1 MEHKIDE
8 AAVWQ
13 RVTGSDA
20 GRQVLLTPEL
30 LNVLAQME
38 SCLRLLNQ
46 LARSNR
52 SYSAAAQSQ
61 RQQTVRLSGLIYLL
75 DGSPPA
81 AQHIT
86 PPSGSRA
93 QQLFWLLPTIERCAA
108 RLNELT
114 AKAAGLPRE
123 TLKELAVQQ
132 QALWNQCL
140 NLLGQLTMT

>member
-30 LNVLAQME
+30 LNILAQME

-52 SYSAAAQSQ
+52 RSIFWTA
-61 RQQTVRLSGLIYLL
+61 VHLLS
-75 DGSPPA
+75 S
-81 AQHIT
+81 T
-86 PPSGSRA
+86 
-93 QQLFWLLPTIERCAA
+93 
-108 RLNELT
+108 
-114 AKAAGLPRE
+114 
-123 TLKELAVQQ
+123 
-132 QALWNQCL
+132 
-140 NLLGQLTMT
+140 

>member
-30 LNVLAQME
+30 LNILAQME

-52 SYSAAAQSQ
+52 SYSSAAQSQ

-81 AQHIT
+81 IQHIT
-86 PPSGSRA
+86 PLPDPELSSFSG
-93 QQLFWLLPTIERCAA
+93 FFP
-108 RLNELT
+108 
-114 AKAAGLPRE
+114 P
-123 TLKELAVQQ
+123 
-132 QALWNQCL
+132 
-140 NLLGQLTMT
+140 